1 MIDDMDLIMKVK
13 SSLVILEKINKQYN
27 IDFYVLVRM

>member
-1 MIDDMDLIMKVK
+1 MIDDMVLIMKVK
-13 SSLVILEKINKQYN
+13 SSLVILEKINKQY